1 MISHDFSSIKSPP
14 KFDGLNFPI
23 WKIKMNLFL
32 KSLGVRVA
40 KAITKEFVESHGDE
54 ETWSDATAKD
64 YEANAKAQYA
74 LTQGLNGDD
83 LSRVINCKSAFE
95 VWNYLII
102 TYEGT
107 SQVKRS
113 KIDLLCSQYENFYM
127 LENDCIDDMLTR
139 FTKITNGLSSWC
151 DKIDNDQN
159 IRKVIRAFPKSWE
172 VKATTL
178 EELNDREEMDFSGFI
193 GNLKTYEMKMK
204 VREEKEASKKKAVAF
219 KATPYSFNED
229 ESSKDGD
236 EDFAMLI
243 RKVSKMFYK
252 KGRQNNFRR
261 GRPQGRLEKE
271 ETRPCLS
278 NSGLPL
284 TTSHDIQERA

>member
-32 KSLGVRVA
+32 KSLGVKVA

-113 KIDLLCSQYENFYM
+113 KIDLLCS
-127 LENDCIDDMLTR
+127 
-139 FTKITNGLSSWC
+139 
-151 DKIDNDQN
+151 
-159 IRKVIRAFPKSWE
+159 
-172 VKATTL
+172 
-178 EELNDREEMDFSGFI
+178 
-193 GNLKTYEMKMK
+193 
-204 VREEKEASKKKAVAF
+204 
-219 KATPYSFNED
+219 
-229 ESSKDGD
+229 
-236 EDFAMLI
+236 
-243 RKVSKMFYK
+243 
-252 KGRQNNFRR
+252 
-261 GRPQGRLEKE
+261 
-271 ETRPCLS
+271 
-278 NSGLPL
+278 
-284 TTSHDIQERA
+284 